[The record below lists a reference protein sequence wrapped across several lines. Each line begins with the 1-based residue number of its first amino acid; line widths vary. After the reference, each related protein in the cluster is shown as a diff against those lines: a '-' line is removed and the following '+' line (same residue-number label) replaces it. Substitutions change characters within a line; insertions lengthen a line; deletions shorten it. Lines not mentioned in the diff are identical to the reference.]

1 MRHYEKAGKLSA
13 KIISLIIA
21 AAVFNLAWI
30 PSFVYATET
39 DSTYV
44 TEGKY
49 NFTSNE
55 LKNIQIEE
63 HFKFREDCFMRS
75 SFLGCNHLLELSAQL
90 AISTAS
96 WYGEKIDPY
105 EIDPSNNGRNAVDLL
120 KSMGFEDVETNKYY
134 TIDELED
141 SCAAAVGH
149 RKISAFGEDY
159 TLIAIAPRSAEYKQE
174 WVGNF
179 NVGSGDAHDGFKA
192 ARDEVLRYV
201 KQYMKKH
208 GIKGKLKIWTAG
220 HSRGSAVANMV
231 SGFFAGGGIKYFG
244 NDVSIT
250 PEDVYAY
257 CYAVPRTIK
266 EGLAKNTELSVA
278 GARPDYPNDS
288 PGAAYT
294 YSGGGK
300 VNPDDDVY
308 GGIRNNV
315 AGYDF
320 ITMMPPEEW
329 GFTYYGRDNIIPLG
343 RDVHAKT
350 GMADEDDMAK
360 ELSVLSPFAYNQYT
374 NEGGDHRKFSA
385 KTFDLLELALADDA
399 SGGMPK
405 DMDSFMK
412 QRIVGLVTDA
422 PTNAEYVSGKHEET
436 LKAVAGLYGMILTL
450 IDNPKEGKELQ
461 LGDALKPV
469 ILSYLA
475 YASER
480 LQDEGKAANDSEAA
494 AKVIAGL
501 LGFATG
507 KDVDPDSYTVD
518 NALED
523 IAKLLADNPDS
534 KLYNT
539 AVTEAKKAL
548 DGIDVSGTKAS
559 DALKVLFVSFDPKYD
574 VDNEEALPFEEVLG
588 ELLKAMVYGADPQ
601 SKAHELNP
609 EMDDPMNVRKNFYT
623 VINLALS
630 MAGLDIPID
639 DIIGENKDG
648 NVSLNK
654 LVSAILPLLLTEKD
668 EEGNVTKTYDT
679 VAEAADALLPGAID
693 SLLADAL
700 ELGDEV
706 YTKAFMAD
714 VRRHVA
720 DLKRHVTEARRLLMN
735 FFFYVKDEPYS
746 VESDIRR
753 AATFVG
759 NTMIIRLAHYNE
771 VYISWPRAIN
781 KLNCADCD
789 HYIKH
794 VAKKAAT
801 CTKNGVKE
809 HWMYHESTGNR
820 YFTTSDLSKE
830 LTAKDIII
838 TKHGHKWGPWKI
850 TKKATV
856 NEKGEKTRTCE
867 VCGATEVKPIAKLK
881 PGDKDRDSSDPDDK
895 KRGSLATGD
904 ENSLLIYMTMG
915 SLAAAMLVLVVYR
928 RRRKA

>member
-1 MRHYEKAGKLSA
+1 MRRYEKAGKLSA

-55 LKNIQIEE
+55 LKNIQIED

-105 EIDPSNNGRNAVDLL
+105 EIDPSNNGRNAVNLL

-244 NDVSIT
+244 DGVSIT

-266 EGLAKNTELSVA
+266 EGFEKNIELSVQ
-278 GARPDYPNDS
+278 GARAAYPNDT

-300 VNPDDDVY
+300 VNPDADVY

-436 LKAVAGLYGMILTL
+436 LKAVAGLYGMILTV

-461 LGDALKPV
+461 LTGALKPV

-480 LQDEGKAANDSEAA
+480 LQDEGEAANDSEAA

-507 KDVDPDSYTVD
+507 KDVDPSKYTVD

-523 IAKLLADNPDS
+523 IARHLADNSDS

-539 AVTEAKKAL
+539 AATEAEKAL
-548 DGIDVSGTKAS
+548 DGIDILGQKAS
-559 DALKVLFVSFDPKYD
+559 DFLKSQLFEKYYVGGGEGDVSFRD
-574 VDNEEALPFEEVLG
+574 ALGAFV
-588 ELLKAMVYGADPQ
+588 KAMVYGADENSEAYKQ
-601 SKAHELNP
+601 DESLS
-609 EMDDPMNVRKNFYT
+609 DPKNVRKQLYI
-623 VINLALS
+623 VLGLAL
-630 MAGLDIPID
+630 AGLEIGID
-639 DIIGENKDG
+639 PADIIGPNNDG
-648 NVSLNK
+648 NVTLNN
-654 LVSAILPLLLTEKD
+654 LAAAILPLLLTEKD
-668 EEGNVTKTYDT
+668 GEGNVTKTYDT

-720 DLKRHVTEARRLLMN
+720 NLKNHVTEARRLLMN

-781 KLNCADCD
+781 KLNCEDCD

-801 CTKNGVKE
+801 CTKNGVRE

-838 TKHGHKWGPWKI
+838 AKHGHKWGPWKI